1 MNAIEK
7 LALELVRK
15 GTAYDSWPHWM
26 SEPGRNVF
34 RREASA
40 LLKLTLDALQEDGW
54 KLVPVVL
61 TPRMESAWVAAW
73 DYAGVNGA
81 QADHDALLAAAP
93 AYPAYPV
100 EGE

>member
-15 GTAYDSWPHWM
+15 GTSYDSWPHWM

-54 KLVPVVL
+54 KLVPAKA
-61 TPRMESAWVAAW
+61 TQEIRQAWHETDGGLPDDGWAK
-73 DYAGVNGA
+73 
-81 QADHDALLAAAP
+81 LLAAAP
-93 AYPAYPV
+93 AYPV
-100 EGE
+100 EGA